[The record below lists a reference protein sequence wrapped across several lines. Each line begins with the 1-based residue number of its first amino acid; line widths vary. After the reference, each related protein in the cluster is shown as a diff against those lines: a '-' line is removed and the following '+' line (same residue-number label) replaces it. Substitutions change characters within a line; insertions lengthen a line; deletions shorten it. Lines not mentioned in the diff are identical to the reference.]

1 MTKRLVAKTGEYT
14 NQQQETK
21 GEYTKIGVEL
31 SNDKGSYLL
40 LDPSVSLAGVLLK
53 QNALA
58 AKQGKPSRDSVM
70 VSIFADENQQQAQPQ
85 QQYQQPVPQQAPP
98 QQYAPAPQ
106 QSPAYNQAPQQAPTP
121 QGYGRK

>member
-85 QQYQQPVPQQAPP
+85 QQYAPVPQQAPP
-98 QQYAPAPQ
+98 QQYAPPQ
-106 QSPAYNQAPQQAPTP
+106 QQVPVYNQAPPQVPTP